1 MSSAGTVAIHGTHV
15 WPRDGMGTTSPKCG
29 RWDTNVS
36 GESTVILQIG
46 AQHSQVRLARLV
58 AAGIAA
64 LEAFDVE
71 AVEDFR
77 ISVDEGCVWLI
88 DQGDGSPLTLEFAV
102 RPGGIVEVSGETTRR
117 DAAVNGSLGE
127 LAAQILS
134 ASCAEH
140 RFESDGPR
148 ARFALTAR
156 ASSFGGGVPLSGE
169 GRS

>member
-1 MSSAGTVAIHGTHV
+1 M
-15 WPRDGMGTTSPKCG
+15 WEMGH
-29 RWDTNVS
+29 NVS

-46 AQHSQVRLARLV
+46 AQHSRVRLARLV
-58 AAGIAA
+58 AAGIAT
-64 LEAFDVE
+64 LEGFDVE

-102 RPGGIVEVSGETTRR
+102 RDGGIVEVSGETTRR
-117 DAAVNGSLGE
+117 DAPAPADGSLGA
-127 LAAQILS
+127 LATQILS

-148 ARFALTAR
+148 ARFALMAR
-156 ASSFGGGVPLSGE
+156 TSSFGGGVPLSGE

>member
-1 MSSAGTVAIHGTHV
+1 VSS
-15 WPRDGMGTTSPKCG
+15 
-29 RWDTNVS
+29 
-36 GESTVILQIG
+36 ESTVILQIG

-64 LEAFDVE
+64 LEGFDME

-102 RPGGIVEVSGETTRR
+102 RDGGLVEVSGETTRR
-117 DAAVNGSLGE
+117 DSPADGALGA
-127 LAAQILS
+127 LATQILS

-156 ASSFGGGVPLSGE
+156 TASFGGGVPLSGE